1 MKVASLTLRQLAQ
14 AKGERITQ
22 EEWDTQR
29 PPWLPSAGSLTYMYS
44 QKWHEI
50 PQE

>member
-29 PPWLPSAGSLTYMYS
+29 PPWLPSAGSLTYMYG